1 MAIDFGRMAR
11 GVATG
16 YLSAK
21 IANTEANDKLNARII
36 EAAGL
41 KYHNETVP
49 EFEKNEKNR
58 ASAYNQL
65 AKILGSEEAAD
76 YLDANILNGVTV

>member
-21 IANTEANDKLNARII
+21 IANTEANDALKADIIKQASLNFYNNT
-36 EAAGL
+36 L
-41 KYHNETVP
+41 P
-49 EFEKNEKNR
+49 EYQKKEKNR
-58 ASAYNQL
+58 
-65 AKILGSEEAAD
+65 KE
-76 YLDANILNGVTV
+76 T

>member
-21 IANTEANDKLNARII
+21 IANTEANDALNARII
-36 EAAGL
+36 ESAGL
-41 KYHNETVP
+41 NFYENTLPEWQASEKVRKET
-49 EFEKNEKNR
+49 
-58 ASAYNQL
+58 Y
-65 AKILGSEEAAD
+65 D
-76 YLDANILNGVTV
+76 